1 MNKRLI
7 VWRSAT
13 FLFLVVLIVLVSQVV
28 LSFFGE
34 DYSRSPAYFSVYPD
48 SGYYEIN
55 PETILA
61 NLDQGKT
68 DVFVPFLGDPN
79 QDRPYYDSIAWTQ
92 LDYLKIA
99 NALSLETWH
108 EPLNLESWQVI
119 DMDLI
124 GSCDDNAQ
132 GFHTF
137 TITYYKSLGITNWER
152 HYTTRLIEINSWQG
166 LVRWGKDAVFSAPLL
181 LGWEGVSLNQ
191 FKITA
196 DDALQIAETNGGSD
210 VRLKVDNACR
220 FVLRVNQLSPL
231 PHRVNWLVDYDR
243 ADFDMHINPYNGK
256 FEILRNDQ

>member
-1 MNKRLI
+1 MNKQLMFWRLI
-7 VWRSAT
+7 IL
-13 FLFLVVLIVLVSQVV
+13 LFLTILVVLVSQVV
-28 LSFFGE
+28 IFLFGE
-34 DYSRSPAYFSVYPD
+34 DYSGSPAYFSAYSN

-55 PETILA
+55 PETILT
-61 NLDQGKT
+61 NIDQGNN
-68 DVFVPFLGDPN
+68 DVFVPFFGDPN
-79 QDRPYYDSIAWTQ
+79 RDEPYYDNIVWTQ
-92 LDYLKIA
+92 SDYLKIA
-99 NALSLETWH
+99 NALSLETWN
-108 EPLNLESWQVI
+108 EPLDLETWQVI

-137 TITYYKSLGITNWER
+137 TITYYKSLGLTNWER
-152 HYTTRLIEINSWQG
+152 HYATRLIEINSWQG
-166 LVRWGKDAVFSAPLL
+166 LVRWGKDAVFSTPLV
-181 LGWEGVSLNQ
+181 LGWDGTDLNQ

-243 ADFDMHINPYNGK
+243 ADFYMHINPYTGK
-256 FEILRNDQ
+256 YNILNSGQ